1 MQDEDDEGGGPDH
14 DLAPAV
20 LEAALAGERE
30 AVAAL
35 TQEFLPRVFGLSLR
49 LCRDRE
55 LAEEATQETF
65 VRALRAL
72 SRLRQPGRLKSWLLT
87 IAANTTRELLRKQ
100 GRGSSLDYEPPAI
113 DVVADD
119 LQTARQKALD
129 HALADLDSGERE
141 LFLLHT
147 VEGVRL
153 RTLAKEHAMSVPA
166 MKSRVHRIRSKVRVR
181 ALVHLERAGVT
192 T

>member
-1 MQDEDDEGGGPDH
+1 MTERTELD
-14 DLAPAV
+14 AAAI
-20 LEAALAGERE
+20 EAAIRGERE

-35 TQEFLPRVFGLSLR
+35 TQAFLPRVFGLSLR
-49 LCRDRE
+49 LCRQRE
-55 LAEEATQETF
+55 VAEEATQETF

-72 SRLRQPGRLKSWLLT
+72 PRLREPERLKSWLLT

-100 GRGSSLDYEPPAI
+100 GRATSLDYEPPAI
-113 DVVADD
+113 DAEEDD
-119 LQTARQKALD
+119 ALEVRQKALD
-129 HALADLDSGERE
+129 HALADLDAAERE

-153 RTLAKEHAMSVPA
+153 KALAAEHQVSVPA

-181 ALVHLERAGVT
+181 ALAHLERSGAT
-192 T
+192 A